1 MYLYC
6 FFIFRLYLFC
16 LSVFFFLCVYCY
28 LDILSVSKISD
39 CLLIGVLY
47 VQAIKINK
55 KKYIYTARS
64 LAFISRSREVLS
76 RPLAPA
82 RFYPA
87 RSREVL
93 SRPLPRGF
101 IPPARSLE
109 VLSHPLAPRF
119 YPARSREVLSRPL
132 QRGFYPAR
140 SREVLSH
147 PLREVLSHPLARGFY
162 PTRSLPHTSA
172 IYSVFCFVFY
182 CFEQKQ
188 KSIHNRK
195 IYKY

>member
-1 MYLYC
+1 M
-6 FFIFRLYLFC
+6 
-16 LSVFFFLCVYCY
+16 YCY

-55 KKYIYTARS
+55 KIYIYTARS
-64 LAFISRSREVLS
+64 HAFISRSREVLS

-101 IPPARSLE
+101 IPPARSRE

-140 SREVLSH
+140 SREVFIPPARSRTL
-147 PLREVLSHPLARGFY
+147 PLYIQFFVLFFIALN
-162 PTRSLPHTSA
+162 
-172 IYSVFCFVFY
+172 
-182 CFEQKQ
+182 K
-188 KSIHNRK
+188 NRK
-195 IYKY
+195 AFITGRFTNID

>member
-16 LSVFFFLCVYCY
+16 LSVFFFCVYCY
-28 LDILSVSKISD
+28 LDFLIVSKISD

-47 VQAIKINK
+47 VQAIKINLK
-55 KKYIYTARS
+55 KKFYTARS
-64 LAFISRSREVLS
+64 RAFISRSREVLS
-76 RPLAPA
+76 RLLAPA

-93 SRPLPRGF
+93 SRPLA
-101 IPPARSLE
+101 PARFYPTRSL
-109 VLSHPLAPRF
+109 PRF

-172 IYSVFCFVFY
+172 IYSVFCLVFY